1 MLSGNDEV
9 LLLAVEA
16 LGDHAYG
23 ATLMK
28 ALTEITGKNWSIG
41 AIYDPLY
48 RMEKKG
54 LVSSLMAAPGP
65 TRGARSRRVYN
76 LTEEGRQALQM
87 QRGLRD
93 ALEGLRIN

>member
-28 ALTEITGKNWSIG
+28 ALTEITGRNWSIG

-54 LVSSLMAAPGP
+54 LVLSEMAAPGL
-65 TRGARSRRVYN
+65 TRGARSRRVYK
-76 LTEEGRQALQM
+76 LTEDG
-87 QRGLRD
+87 
-93 ALEGLRIN
+93 